1 MHLAHSIESRK
12 GRAWAVLIALA
23 ILGILIVAFFLLCG
37 RSRGPFDMDE
47 LYGVL
52 D

>member
-1 MHLAHSIESRK
+1 MHFGHSIESRK

-23 ILGILIVAFFLLCG
+23 ILGILIVAFFVLGG

-47 LYGVL
+47 LYGIL